1 MFQKDYLQCFY
12 SAKWSLNAENKT
24 FQFECAHHSLTF
36 LVDIDKSPN
45 FSEKFCVQLLKR
57 QNYLHKVIYQNN
69 QCSSHYILSC
79 NSNLNKTKGRCWMCI
94 IVSRKLYH
102 GLGCVLGSVIW
113 AWAFLRRK
121 AFEAESEEGINLLL
135 ASSLLPPKMFTIQAT
150 NTYIFSQMHAFT

>member
-1 MFQKDYLQCFY
+1 MLRTKHFN
-12 SAKWSLNAENKT
+12 LNART
-24 FQFECAHHSLTF
+24 IAWLFLWTLTNLPIF
-36 LVDIDKSPN
+36 LKSFVFNFWKDKIICTKLFIKHN
-45 FSEKFCVQLLKR
+45 W
-57 QNYLHKVIYQNN
+57 
-69 QCSSHYILSC
+69 CSSHYIILSC
-79 NSNLNKTKGRCWMCI
+79 SSNLNKTKGRCWMCI